1 MIPKILIIAGPTA
14 SGKKKIAL
22 HAAERFDGEIIS
34 ADSRKVYRYLN
45 IGTAKT
51 SAESRE
57 RIPHHLIDIVD
68 PDEPFNC
75 GEWVLRAAETASEI
89 IGRGKLPIIS
99 GGTGFYIKAFI
110 NGLSEGINADM
121 AVRENLKN
129 EIEQIGAPALH
140 ARLSKIDPQRA
151 SEIHENDSF
160 RIMRALE
167 IFHSTGRTFTEFR
180 EEKIIKGGKYDYFSI
195 GVEKERSELYRCIN
209 SRVDAMLSQ
218 GLLDELGSVL
228 DMGYS
233 RDITALDTVG
243 YKEWFPYLDGES
255 SFEECLEKVKADSRH
270 YAKRQVTWFRAMKD
284 FNRID
289 PDEPGTVDAIFADVE
304 KWLGRNFSS

>member
-22 HAAERFDGEIIS
+22 DAAERFNGEIIS

-45 IGTAKT
+45 IGTAKPST
-51 SAESRE
+51 ETRE
-57 RIPHHLIDIVD
+57 RIHHHLIDIVD

-75 GEWVLRAAETASEI
+75 GEWVIRASEAAHDI

-99 GGTGFYIKAFI
+99 GGTGFYIKAFM
-110 NGLSEGINADM
+110 NGLSEGISADIE
-121 AVRENLKN
+121 VRENLKR
-129 EIEQIGAPALH
+129 EIDEIGAPALH
-140 ARLSKIDPQRA
+140 AKLSKIDPQRA
-151 SEIHENDSF
+151 AEIHKNDSF

-167 IFHSTGRTFTEFR
+167 VYYSTGRTFTEFR
-180 EEKIIKGGKYDYFSI
+180 EENIIKGGQYDYFHI
-195 GVEKERSELYRCIN
+195 GVEKKRAELYRCVD
-209 SRVDAMLSQ
+209 SRVDSMVSL

-233 RDITALDTVG
+233 RELTALDTVG
-243 YKEWFPYLDGES
+243 YKEWFGYLDGEL

-284 FNRID
+284 INRID
-289 PDEPGTVDAIFADVE
+289 PDEPGAADIIFGEVE
-304 KWLGRNFSS
+304 KWLGRTFSS